1 MQVTEFPGLADHV
14 RTLPAGGAGRDR
26 QLHRLIDLYAS
37 AEASS
42 ALRFAAA
49 HSDSH
54 EGILDKVL
62 QLADRVLRDEF
73 ARRDTPADDEA
84 HDQLRAA
91 VASPAFLSLLASEIR
106 GLREIA
112 SSLPE
117 TGACNL
123 ATALE
128 VWTWTMQHFLSG
140 DGSRG
145 EWAPRAAD
153 ELAEILAPLLAS
165 RCLVLE
171 VAAGLGSAARTD
183 SDLRPDLSRVFAAR
197 ASASAGAACAELVF
211 GYRRHLAWDS
221 EGCRTCYEG
230 DALDDLE
237 AFMPGLAAGAR
248 MSSDVI
254 EADGAHP
261 AKAGPCA
268 RFDGVDRF
276 MQLRNRLDGCL
287 TGARIARDRAALTMA
302 RFMADTIQEGRA

>member
-14 RTLPAGGAGRDR
+14 RTLPAGGAGRER

-37 AEASS
+37 AEASA

-49 HSDSH
+49 HPD
-54 EGILDKVL
+54 EERGALDKVL
-62 QLADRVLRDEF
+62 QLADKVLRDDL
-73 ARRDTPADDEA
+73 ARRDTPADDDA
-84 HDQLRAA
+84 HDQLRVA
-91 VASPAFLSLLASEIR
+91 VASPAFLSLLAVEIR

-128 VWTWTMQHFLSG
+128 LWTWTMQYFLSG

-145 EWAPRAAD
+145 EWALRAAD
-153 ELAEILAPLLAS
+153 ELAESLAPLLAS

-171 VAAGLGSAARTD
+171 VAAGLAA
-183 SDLRPDLSRVFAAR
+183 SVPCEPALRPDLSRVFVAR

-211 GYRRHLAWDS
+211 GYRRHLGWDT

-248 MSSDVI
+248 MSSDVV
-254 EADGAHP
+254 EPGGVHP

-287 TGARIARDRAALTMA
+287 TGARIARDRAALAMA
-302 RFMADTIQEGRA
+302 SFMADTILEGRA

>member
-37 AEASS
+37 AEASA

-49 HSDSH
+49 HPEDDRA
-54 EGILDKVL
+54 LDKVL
-62 QLADRVLRDEF
+62 RLADRALRDDL
-73 ARRDTPADDEA
+73 ARHGTPADDEA
-84 HDQLRAA
+84 CDQLREA
-91 VASPAFLSLLASEIR
+91 VASPSFLLLLAGEIR
-106 GLREIA
+106 SLREIA

-123 ATALE
+123 ATSLE
-128 VWTWTMQHFLSG
+128 LWTWTMQYFVSG

-145 EWAPRAAD
+145 EWALRAAD
-153 ELAEILAPLLAS
+153 ELAEVLAPLLAS
-165 RCLVLE
+165 RCLILE
-171 VAAGLGSAARTD
+171 VAAALASGAQAD
-183 SDLRPDLSRVFAAR
+183 AELRPDLSRIFAAR
-197 ASASAGAACAELVF
+197 ASAAAGAACAELVF

-237 AFMPGLAAGAR
+237 AFMPGLAVGAR

-254 EADGAHP
+254 EADGVHP
-261 AKAGPCA
+261 PKAGPCA

-287 TGARIARDRAALTMA
+287 TGARIARDRAASAMA
-302 RFMADTIQEGRA
+302 RFMADTILEGRT

>member
-1 MQVTEFPGLADHV
+1 MHVTEFPGLADHV
-14 RTLPAGGAGRDR
+14 RTLPAEGAGRDR
-26 QLHRLIDLYAS
+26 HLHRLIDLYAS
-37 AEASS
+37 AEATG

-49 HSDSH
+49 HPGP
-54 EGILDKVL
+54 EQGALDHVL
-62 QLADRVLRDEF
+62 RLAARVLRDDL

-84 HDQLRAA
+84 YDQLRAA
-91 VASPAFLSLLASEIR
+91 VATPAFLSLFEGEIR

-117 TGACNL
+117 TGACTL

-128 VWTWTMQHFLSG
+128 LWTWTMQHFLSG

-145 EWAPRAAD
+145 EWSSRAAD
-153 ELAEILAPLLAS
+153 ELAETLVPLLAS
-165 RCLVLE
+165 RCLILE
-171 VAAGLGSAARTD
+171 VAAELSSLPQAEPE
-183 SDLRPDLSRVFAAR
+183 LRPDLARVFVAR

-211 GYRRHLAWDS
+211 GYRRHLVWDS

-287 TGARIARDRAALTMA
+287 TGARIARDRAALAMA
-302 RFMADTIQEGRA
+302 RFMADTILEGRA

>member
-1 MQVTEFPGLADHV
+1 MQVTEFPGLADQV
-14 RTLPAGGAGRDR
+14 RTLPAEGAGRDR

-37 AEASS
+37 SEASA

-49 HSDSH
+49 RP
-54 EGILDKVL
+54 EANRGLLDKVL
-62 QLADRVLRDEF
+62 PLAHRVLRDDF
-73 ARRDTPADDEA
+73 AKRDAPPDEEA
-84 HDQLRAA
+84 HDELRRA
-91 VASPAFLSLLASEIR
+91 VASPEFLAVLAGEIR
-106 GLREIA
+106 ALREIA
-112 SSLPE
+112 SALPE

-128 VWTWTMQHFLSG
+128 LWVWTMQHFLSE

-145 EWAPRAAD
+145 EWAFRATD
-153 ELAEILAPLLAS
+153 ELSEVIAPLLAS
-165 RCLVLE
+165 HCLVLE
-171 VAAGLGSAARTD
+171 VAAGASSSAQAQD
-183 SDLRPDLSRVFAAR
+183 ELRPDLSRVFAAR

-211 GYRRHLAWDS
+211 GYRRHLVWDA

-230 DALDDLE
+230 ETLDDLE

-248 MSSDVI
+248 MSSDVV
-254 EADGAHP
+254 EPGGAHP

-287 TGARIARDRAALTMA
+287 TGARIARDRAASAMS
-302 RFMADTIQEGRA
+302 RFMADTIVEGRA

>member
-37 AEASS
+37 AEASA

-49 HSDSH
+49 HPDDD
-54 EGILDKVL
+54 GDALYKIL
-62 QLADRVLRDEF
+62 QLADRVLRDDL
-73 ARRDTPADDEA
+73 ARPDTPADDEA
-84 HDQLRAA
+84 HDQLRET
-91 VASPAFLSLLASEIR
+91 VASSAFQSLLASEIR

-128 VWTWTMQHFLSG
+128 LWTWTMQHFLAG

-145 EWAPRAAD
+145 EWASRATD
-153 ELAEILAPLLAS
+153 ELAEVLAPLLAS

-171 VAAGLGSAARTD
+171 VAAGLAPAAPAD
-183 SDLRPDLSRVFAAR
+183 AELRPDLSRVFAAR
-197 ASASAGAACAELVF
+197 ASATAGAVCAELVF
-211 GYRRHLAWDS
+211 GYRRHLVWDS
-221 EGCRTCYEG
+221 EGCKTCYEG

-248 MSSDVI
+248 MSSDVV
-254 EADGAHP
+254 EPGGVHP

-287 TGARIARDRAALTMA
+287 TGARIARDRAATAMA
-302 RFMADTIQEGRA
+302 SFMADTILEGRA